1 MKIAV
6 SAVGINKGDL
16 LDKRFG
22 RCSYFQIHDIE
33 NGEMN
38 YVENKG
44 QSASGGAGIAAAQQI
59 IDEKVDVVITGNLGP
74 NAYELFESAGIKAFK
89 ANNISVEAV
98 LNEYKEGKLAEI
110 NTAGPAHHGMA

>member
-6 SAVGINKGDL
+6 SAEGINKDDL

-22 RCSYFQIHDIE
+22 RCNYFQIHDIE
-33 NGEMN
+33 SGEVKC
-38 YVENKG
+38 VENKG
-44 QSASGGAGIAAAQQI
+44 QIASGGAGIAAAQQI
-59 IDEKVDVVITGNLGP
+59 IDEKVDVVITGNVGP

-89 ANNISVEAV
+89 ADNISIESV

-110 NTAGPAHHGMA
+110 NTAGPAHHGMN